1 MVRFMLRAL
10 SSINSRL
17 AGSYTLTNAPSPRKG
32 FTRFWISPAVAY
44 FRKIR
49 FITMRS
55 SSGSVLGS
63 LLTIGESGSWLMR
76 FTGTMR
82 YVSPTFT
89 MAAPFTRRMVSN
101 SGMYSTGLTSP

>member
-17 AGSYTLTNAPSPRKG
+17 AGSYTLTNAPSPRNG
-32 FTRFWISPAVAY
+32 FTRFWISAAVAY

-49 FITMRS
+49 FITIRS
-55 SSGSVLGS
+55 SSGSVFGS
-63 LLTIGESGSWLMR
+63 TFTIGESGNWLMR

-89 MAAPFTRRMVSN
+89 MASPFTRRIVSS
-101 SGMYSTGLTSP
+101 SGI